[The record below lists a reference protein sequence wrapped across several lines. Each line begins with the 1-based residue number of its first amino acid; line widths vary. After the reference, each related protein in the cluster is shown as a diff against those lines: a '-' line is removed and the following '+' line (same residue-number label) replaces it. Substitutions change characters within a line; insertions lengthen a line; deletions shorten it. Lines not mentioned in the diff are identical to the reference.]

1 MQLGI
6 AIGIQRPL
14 AVALTIFG
22 HAEPEPPAALI
33 RLLAQQFHVKI
44 RRLGMLTQLL
54 AEPGPG
60 GVIIQIAGQI
70 RSMAGQ
76 PAERLELIAT
86 ADGEP
91 RQQQPEIGL
100 FGIESEPLFQQLAR
114 FAQPPLAVQQ
124 ARQLLARP

>member
-1 MQLGI
+1 
-6 AIGIQRPL
+6 
-14 AVALTIFG
+14 
-22 HAEPEPPAALI
+22 
-33 RLLAQQFHVKI
+33 
-44 RRLGMLTQLL
+44 MLTQLL

-100 FGIESEPLFQQLAR
+100 FGIEPEPSSSNWLAS
-114 FAQPPLAVQQ
+114 LS
-124 ARQLLARP
+124 RPSP